1 MIAVARKNYDLL
13 QLLNSR
19 RDREECLASVCH
31 TTQLIH
37 SLWTPTCF
45 CLWATV
51 NSPGMNIGA
60 QISLRDI
67 AFGFLSYITRNEI
80 AEVYGSMIFNLL
92 VDHNVH

>member
-37 SLWTPTCF
+37 SLWTPACT
-45 CLWATV
+45 LWATV

-60 QISLRDI
+60 QIISSRHCYWFSKL
-67 AFGFLSYITRNEI
+67 
-80 AEVYGSMIFNLL
+80 
-92 VDHNVH
+92 HNQK